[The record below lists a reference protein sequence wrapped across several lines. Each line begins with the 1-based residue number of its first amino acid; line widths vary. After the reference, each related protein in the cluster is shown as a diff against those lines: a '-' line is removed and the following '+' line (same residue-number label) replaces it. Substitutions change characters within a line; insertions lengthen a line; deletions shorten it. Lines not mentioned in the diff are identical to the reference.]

1 MSAPI
6 AEPEMKGK
14 SVNIK
19 ADNASNCFM
28 IIVLLRRVQAHKNAA
43 LL

>member
-1 MSAPI
+1 
-6 AEPEMKGK
+6 MKGK

-28 IIVLLRRVQAHKNAA
+28 IIILLRRVQGT
-43 LL
+43 